1 MVFIFVITTPKG
13 ASIKFAFVCAAF
25 LLAFLVSVWLFLVFV
40 WWPSPRCVF
49 LPHTRLA
56 PPPPPVQ
63 EYYANTGAMK
73 AAADTLRA
81 GKPGVACSIVEAFGG
96 EPTPRD
102 LEPRERCSAAAG
114 EGDGEGKG
122 Q

>member
-1 MVFIFVITTPKG
+1 MVAIPP
-13 ASIKFAFVCAAF
+13 
-25 LLAFLVSVWLFLVFV
+25 LRVSSTH
-40 WWPSPRCVF
+40 PPR
-49 LPHTRLA
+49 T
-56 PPPPPVQ
+56 PPPPVQ

-81 GKPGVACSIVEAFGG
+81 GEKPGVACSIVEAFGG